1 MNNTEIIA
9 VGTELLMGETLDTNS
24 HWLATRLP
32 ELGLTLQFI
41 TQVRDDKRQL
51 SEALILAKTRSE
63 YIITIGGL
71 GPTQDDLT
79 RESIA
84 EVLKEPLA
92 IDLDIEGKLRQ
103 YFRARGMEFPTAN
116 RKQAAFIPSSSFLM
130 NYYGTAPGWWVRKDD
145 AHIISLPGP
154 PPELEAMWINVV
166 EPFIKRLRSKEVIL
180 TRTFKTLGLSESKL
194 DELIGEL
201 HKLENPYIGTYAKAD
216 GVQIRL
222 IGKGKSKKEVE
233 NIIEPVATRLES
245 LLGDYIWGTND
256 DTLEGMIIDILN
268 SRKLTV
274 SIAEC
279 VSGGYIQN
287 KLSQSPKSDICLLGG
302 ILLSSNKALVGL
314 GVDDAIL
321 KEYGVASLQV
331 AESTAH
337 MLIRH
342 FGSDV
347 ALSLVGEFGFPEDGA
362 KMGTFYLC
370 AIVGKKTHRTEIRIP
385 LRKDI
390 FRRRVAA
397 HSLLFL
403 YQSLV
408 QN

>member
-41 TQVRDDKRQL
+41 TQVRDNKRQL
-51 SEALILAKTRSE
+51 SEALILAITRSE

-84 EVLKEPLA
+84 EVLSEPLA
-92 IDLDIEGKLRQ
+92 IDPDIEGQLKQ
-103 YFRARGMEFPTAN
+103 YFTARGMEFPEAN

-130 NYYGTAPGWWVRKDD
+130 NDYGTAPGWWVRKDD
-145 AHIISLPGP
+145 VHIISLPGP
-154 PPELEAMWINVV
+154 PSELEVMWINVV
-166 EPFIKRLRSKEVIL
+166 EPFIKRLRSNEVIL

-201 HKLENPYIGTYAKAD
+201 HKIENPYIGTYAKAD

-222 IGKGKSKKEVE
+222 IGKGKSKEEVE
-233 NIIEPVATRLES
+233 NIIKPVSTSLES
-245 LLGDYIWGTND
+245 ILGDYIWGTNG
-256 DTLEGMIIDILN
+256 DTLEGMTIDILN
-268 SRKLTV
+268 SRNLSV
-274 SIAEC
+274 SIAE
-279 VSGGYIQN
+279 SAPEGYIQSR
-287 KLSQSPKSDICLLGG
+287 LSQSPRSDSCMLGA
-302 ILLSSNKALVGL
+302 ILVSSNKALVRL
-314 GVDDAIL
+314 GVDEAIL
-321 KEYGVASLQV
+321 KEYGVASLEAAQ
-331 AESTAH
+331 ATAQ
-337 MLIRH
+337 MLARH

-347 ALSLVGEFGFPEDGA
+347 ALSLVGEFGLPNDA

-370 AIVGKKTHRTEIRIP
+370 AIVGHKTHFTEIRIP

-397 HSLLFL
+397 HALLFL